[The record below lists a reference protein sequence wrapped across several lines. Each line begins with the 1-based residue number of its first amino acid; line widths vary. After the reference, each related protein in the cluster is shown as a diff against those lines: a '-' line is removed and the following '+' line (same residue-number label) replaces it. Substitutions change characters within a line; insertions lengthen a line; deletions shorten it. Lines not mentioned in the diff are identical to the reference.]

1 MELTGAASIIP
12 PTWFFIVALAL
23 IAAMFGLL
31 MTVLGWI
38 FNKVYTKID
47 EIAQSLRAIEV
58 DLHGKISD
66 LDRRVAIVELRS
78 DLAFRGKEPR
88 E

>member
-1 MELTGAASIIP
+1 MIP
-12 PTWFFIVALAL
+12 PTWLFIIALAL
-23 IAAMFGLL
+23 IATMFGLL
-31 MTVLGWI
+31 MSVFGWAA
-38 FNKVYTKID
+38 NKVYVKVD

-78 DLAFRGKEPR
+78 DLAFRGKEPK